1 MKFSE
6 AVYEYSSI
14 KKTRRY
20 RRICC
25 RSFKAR
31 ARAALLILLAT
42 AMVMMLTQTLFYRIE
57 LTRQNDTNVT
67 LQRQFDELCEE
78 NRHLKIEYES
88 LKDLAEIE
96 KTAVNE
102 LGMKNIAQKTAE
114 IIHTDAQDRA
124 QIVGG

>member
-6 AVYEYSSI
+6 AVYEYGSI
-14 KKTRRY
+14 KKIRRY
-20 RRICC
+20 RKQRC
-25 RSFKAR
+25 RSFKDR
-31 ARAALLILLAT
+31 VRAAMLILLAA
-42 AMVMMLTQTLFYRIE
+42 AMVVLLTQTLLYRIE

-67 LQRQFDELCEE
+67 LQRQLDGLCEE

-88 LKDLAEIE
+88 MQDLTEIE
-96 KTAVNE
+96 NTAVKE

>member
-1 MKFSE
+1 ML
-6 AVYEYSSI
+6 
-14 KKTRRY
+14 
-20 RRICC
+20 
-25 RSFKAR
+25 
-31 ARAALLILLAT
+31 AA
-42 AMVMMLTQTLFYRIE
+42 AMVVLLTQTLLYRIE

-67 LQRQFDELCEE
+67 LQRQFDGLCEE

-88 LKDLAEIE
+88 MKDLTEIE
-96 KTAVNE
+96 NTAVNE